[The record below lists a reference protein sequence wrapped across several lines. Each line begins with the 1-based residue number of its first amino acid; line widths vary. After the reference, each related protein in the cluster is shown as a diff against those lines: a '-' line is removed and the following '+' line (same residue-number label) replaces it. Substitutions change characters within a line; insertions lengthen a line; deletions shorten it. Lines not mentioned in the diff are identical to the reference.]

1 MEPRR
6 TESVSVLRPAFQESS
21 APPATDLDPPIS
33 KRELKLL
40 LQDGGRPLNAW
51 EQYRALND
59 ALDEVYEVIGISNR
73 EARFALLVMGI
84 LNAFVVIAAS
94 RPEVV
99 GALGGLVRA
108 GAGLLLGIYAVT
120 AVYFLFQAI
129 EALRPG
135 QFRPRT
141 EDWSAERSATP
152 IGIRYYEDV
161 IARDVQAHRQAWQE
175 VELDQLNSELAIQ
188 HHSLCL
194 KSNVKR
200 GALLR
205 LFAGLRVMTLLV
217 TGLMILF
224 VSAIWL

>member
-1 MEPRR
+1 MMEPRR
-6 TESVSVLRPAFQESS
+6 PESVSVLRPAFHEPS
-21 APPATDLDPPIS
+21 APPADVDQRIS
-33 KRELKLL
+33 KRELKQL

-99 GALGGLVRA
+99 GALGGLVRV

-135 QFRPRT
+135 QFRPRI

-200 GALLR
+200 AALLR

>member
-6 TESVSVLRPAFQESS
+6 TDSVSVLRPLQEASPL
-21 APPATDLDPPIS
+21 ALNPDS
-33 KRELKLL
+33 KLAGYDRQQPS
-40 LQDGGRPLNAW
+40 QDGRRPLSPW
-51 EQYRALND
+51 EQYKALND
-59 ALDEVYEVIGISNR
+59 AMDEVYEVIGIGNR
-73 EARFALLVMGI
+73 EARFALLVMGT

-99 GALGGLVRA
+99 GALAGVVRVSA
-108 GAGLLLGIYAVT
+108 AVLLGIYAVT

-135 QFRPRT
+135 KFRPRLENWAT
-141 EDWSAERSATP
+141 ERDDAP

-161 IARDVQAHRQAWQE
+161 IARDVLHHRQAWQD
-175 VELDQLNSELAIQ
+175 VHLDQLNAELAVQ

-200 GALLR
+200 AALHR
-205 LFAGLRVMTLLV
+205 LFAGLRVMTMLV

>member
-1 MEPRR
+1 MDLRR
-6 TESVSVLRPAFQESS
+6 ADSGSVLRPSFQE
-21 APPATDLDPPIS
+21 PPQATGGDADPKVT
-33 KRELKLL
+33 KRELKQLL
-40 LQDGGRPLNAW
+40 LDGGRPLNAW

-59 ALDEVYEVIGISNR
+59 ALDEVYEVIGIGNR

-99 GALGGLVRA
+99 GALNGLVRIS
-108 GAGLLLGIYAVT
+108 AGLLLGIYAVT

-135 QFRPRT
+135 QFRPQLG
-141 EDWSAERSATP
+141 DWATERSDAP

-161 IARDVQAHRQAWQE
+161 IARDVRGHRDAWQNI
-175 VELDQLNSELAIQ
+175 ELDQLNAELAVQ

-200 GALLR
+200 AALHR
-205 LFAGLRVMTLLV
+205 LFAGLRLMTMLV

-224 VSAIWL
+224 VSAIWV

>member
-1 MEPRR
+1 MEPRHA
-6 TESVSVLRPAFQESS
+6 ESVSVLRPSFQETPP
-21 APPATDLDPPIS
+21 PPATDPDARIT
-33 KRELKLL
+33 KRELKQL

-59 ALDEVYEVIGISNR
+59 AMDEVYEVIGISNR

-99 GALGGLVRA
+99 GALDGTLRVSA
-108 GAGLLLGIYAVT
+108 ALLLGIYAVT

-135 QFRPRT
+135 QFRPRIGN
-141 EDWSAERSATP
+141 WANERSDAP

-175 VELDQLNSELAIQ
+175 VELDRLNSELAIQ

-200 GALLR
+200 AALHR
-205 LFAGLRVMTLLV
+205 LFAGLRLMTMLV

>member
-6 TESVSVLRPAFQESS
+6 AESVSVLRPAFQEPS
-21 APPATDLDPPIS
+21 APPATDLDQRIL
-33 KRELKLL
+33 KRELKQL

-99 GALGGLVRA
+99 GALGGLVRV

-120 AVYFLFQAI
+120 AVHFLFQAI

-135 QFRPRT
+135 QFRPRI

-200 GALLR
+200 AALLR

>member
-6 TESVSVLRPAFQESS
+6 ADNVSVLRPFQEP
-21 APPATDLDPPIS
+21 PPATGGDADPKVT
-33 KRELKLL
+33 KRELKQL

-51 EQYRALND
+51 ERYRALND

-99 GALGGLVRA
+99 GALNGLVRIS
-108 GAGLLLGIYAVT
+108 AGLLLGIYAVT
-120 AVYFLFQAI
+120 AVHFLFQAI

-135 QFRPRT
+135 QFRSQLG
-141 EDWSAERSATP
+141 DWATERSDAP
-152 IGIRYYEDV
+152 MGIRYYEDV
-161 IARDVQAHRQAWQE
+161 IARDVRGHRDAWQNI
-175 VELDQLNSELAIQ
+175 ELDQLNTELAVQ

-194 KSNVKR
+194 KSNIKR
-200 GALLR
+200 AALHR
-205 LFAGLRVMTLLV
+205 LFAGLRLMTMLV

-224 VSAIWL
+224 VSAIWV

>member
-6 TESVSVLRPAFQESS
+6 GDNVSVLRPSFQEP
-21 APPATDLDPPIS
+21 PPATGGDADPKVT
-33 KRELKLL
+33 KRELKQL

-59 ALDEVYEVIGISNR
+59 ALDEVYEVIGIGNR

-99 GALGGLVRA
+99 GALNGLVRIS
-108 GAGLLLGIYAVT
+108 AGLLLGIYAVT

-135 QFRPRT
+135 QFRPQLG
-141 EDWSAERSATP
+141 DWTTERSDAP

-161 IARDVQAHRQAWQE
+161 IARDVRGHRDAWQNI
-175 VELDQLNSELAIQ
+175 ELDQLNAELAVQ

-194 KSNVKR
+194 KSNIKR
-200 GALLR
+200 AALHR
-205 LFAGLRVMTLLV
+205 LFAGLRLMTMLV

-224 VSAIWL
+224 VSAIWV

>member
-1 MEPRR
+1 MMEPRR
-6 TESVSVLRPAFQESS
+6 AESVSVLRPAFHEPS
-21 APPATDLDPPIS
+21 APPADVDQRIS
-33 KRELKLL
+33 KRELKQL

-99 GALGGLVRA
+99 GALGGLVRV

-135 QFRPRT
+135 QFRPRI
-141 EDWSAERSATP
+141 EGWSTERSATP

-188 HHSLCL
+188 HHTLCL

-200 GALLR
+200 AALLR